1 MKHEI
6 IEELFE
12 SLLQRYEKGLE
23 EKMRGSEFVYGNVN
37 LLHYKLHKI
46 SRNRAGSDVMH
57 CAIWYQSLLSVCMVA
72 RTHANSF

>member
-1 MKHEI
+1 
-6 IEELFE
+6 
-12 SLLQRYEKGLE
+12 
-23 EKMRGSEFVYGNVN
+23 MRGSEFLYGNVN

-46 SRNRAGSDVMH
+46 SGNRAGSDVMR